1 MSSVAGT
8 LMQLSIPRPQCMGP
22 LEESVAAL
30 GPPALPG
37 NRCRDS
43 GPGSPAAT
51 PFGAQQLKQLRCAPV
66 WRVPASQSGALQ
78 SSLSLL
84 LQYQATVP
92 ENEVGVLVARLSVS
106 DRDKQGSPAWQAK
119 YKIVRGNEGG
129 FFTITTDP
137 NNNNGL
143 LKTSQVSCA
152 HPAPAPYLD
161 VTLKMLRPRGTAP
174 GVLSCTASPSCM
186 HPHSPQERKPARL
199 SPPLLSGCRSTI
211 PSRGCPG
218 ELPVLVPRALL
229 RASPSPGRY
238 SSVWGRRGFPSATP
252 EPTLLRLT
260 LLNLFPAL
268 LRGGRGESLSGRTDS
283 GL

>member
-1 MSSVAGT
+1 
-8 LMQLSIPRPQCMGP
+8 MGP

-43 GPGSPAAT
+43 GPGSPAAA
-51 PFGAQQLKQLRCAPV
+51 PFGAQQLKQLHCAPV

-78 SSLSLL
+78 SSLSLP

-137 NNNNGL
+137 NNNNGVL
-143 LKTSQVSCA
+143 ETSQGLDFEVQRQFILNVIAMNDIPFSVSLPTSTA
-152 HPAPAPYLD
+152 TVTVNVEDVNKAPVFDPPI
-161 VTLKMLRPRGTAP
+161 KSLRPAGEVALGT
-174 GVLSCTASPSCM
+174 G
-186 HPHSPQERKPARL
+186 HR
-199 SPPLLSGCRSTI
+199 
-211 PSRGCPG
+211 
-218 ELPVLVPRALL
+218 
-229 RASPSPGRY
+229 
-238 SSVWGRRGFPSATP
+238 
-252 EPTLLRLT
+252 TLLRDPG
-260 LLNLFPAL
+260 PACC
-268 LRGGRGESLSGRTDS
+268 GNG
-283 GL
+283 